1 VAGVGA
7 GLLLACALALALLG
21 LAAWLPGD
29 GPEWFQAI
37 MALAA
42 SALVVQMVVW
52 MRRHGRGL
60 KRELQASAAQQVDS
74 GHWWGLL
81 VLVMVAVAR
90 EGSETVV
97 FLYGSVLSSQQHGGA
112 GAAVLAGLG
121 GFAVALATF
130 WLLQLGGK
138 VITWRRFFQLTEVL
152 LLLLAGGLLVGAC
165 DRLIALG
172 ALPTLMDPVWDSSAL
187 LDTGAGLGKL
197 LADFAGYRATPAL
210 SQLLIWLAYWA
221 VVAWLLRRSSHAP
234 APHAVTGGA
243 TWRAEQ
249 NFFGKH
255 PPWRLSFIPLPR
267 CARPPFAGAWRAWAT
282 SCAITSAPC
291 GACSGSSS
299 ASTWRCCSFR
309 RRCRCQTAPPACSTT
324 SPSSRSSPSGA
335 CGGPSCWCPS
345 RCWAAPGAACSAP
358 RARSPNGPAGT
369 AAAAPSRAGCAG
381 AAGRWW
387 PSA

>member
-1 VAGVGA
+1 MGEIAFIVWRESVEAMLVVGILYAWLRSEPEGRRGLPWLWAGVGA

-60 KRELQASAAQQVDS
+60 KHELQAGAAQQVDS

-97 FLYGSVLSSQQHGGA
+97 FLYGSVLSSRQLGGA
-112 GAAVLAGLG
+112 GTAALAGLG
-121 GFAVALATF
+121 GFAVALLTF

-172 ALPTLMDPVWDSSAL
+172 VLPVLLDPVWDTSAL
-187 LDTGAGLGKL
+187 LDASAGPGKL
-197 LADFAGYRATPAL
+197 LADFTGYRATPAL
-210 SQLLIWLAYWA
+210 SQLLIWLAYWV
-221 VVAWLLRRSSHAP
+221 VVAWLLRRAGRAP
-234 APHAVTGGA
+234 APRAVVNNG
-243 TWRAEQ
+243 
-249 NFFGKH
+249 H
-255 PPWRLSFIPLPR
+255 HV
-267 CARPPFAGAWRAWAT
+267 
-282 SCAITSAPC
+282 
-291 GACSGSSS
+291 
-299 ASTWRCCSFR
+299 
-309 RRCRCQTAPPACSTT
+309 
-324 SPSSRSSPSGA
+324 
-335 CGGPSCWCPS
+335 
-345 RCWAAPGAACSAP
+345 PG
-358 RARSPNGPAGT
+358 
-369 AAAAPSRAGCAG
+369 
-381 AAGRWW
+381 
-387 PSA
+387 